1 MESNLDREDLKS
13 TVSGARQRHV
23 GDPGQAV
30 PHHIDDLRVENI
42 TTQQQFIGF
51 ELRAHRTRWELCFQR
66 EIDQLHPVV
75 FELDDPIPADQNR
88 DTTAQFHE
96 KSRHERRFSLPIQ
109 PDSEIN
115 DPPERGTVG
124 GVDLLTGGAG
134 EPEHGSSM
142 ATLDQKRRLI
152 VVDGVAIRQ
161 ENNGEYRP
169 DEGDTGG
176 DETADGHAIHERR

>member
-1 MESNLDREDLKS
+1 MKSDLDREDLKS

-30 PHHIDDLRVENI
+30 PHHIDDLRVEHI

-88 DTTAQFHE
+88 FAMTQLHE
-96 KSRHERRFSLPIQ
+96 ESCHEWHCALRIQ
-109 PDSEIN
+109 TNSEIN
-115 DPPERGTVG
+115 HPPERGTVG

-142 ATLDQKRRLI
+142 TTSD
-152 VVDGVAIRQ
+152 
-161 ENNGEYRP
+161 
-169 DEGDTGG
+169 
-176 DETADGHAIHERR
+176 

>member
-1 MESNLDREDLKS
+1 MESDLDREDLKS

-51 ELRAHRTRWELCFQR
+51 ELRAHRTRWELCSQH

-88 DTTAQFHE
+88 FAMTQLHE
-96 KSRHERRFSLPIQ
+96 ESCHEWCFSQPIQ
-109 PDSEIN
+109 TNGEIN
-115 DPPERGTVG
+115 HPPELGTVG

-142 ATLDQKRRLI
+142 TMRNCDWSVLLADP
-152 VVDGVAIRQ
+152 VAIR
-161 ENNGEYRP
+161 
-169 DEGDTGG
+169 
-176 DETADGHAIHERR
+176 